1 MDILKYI
8 RKRPGYC
15 ATPVTIL
22 STDSNKDTIEEAY
35 RQGAN
40 SFIEKLVSY
49 EKLVEK
55 LKSIKNSF
63 TKSYALP

>member
-15 ATPVTIL
+15 AIPVTIL
-22 STDSNKDTIEEAY
+22 STDSSKETVEEVY
-35 RQGAN
+35 RLGAN
-40 SFIEKLVSY
+40 SFIEKQVSY

-55 LKSIKNSF
+55 LKSMKNSF
-63 TKSYALP
+63 TKSYALL